1 MSSPNGK
8 VLTIIL
14 DGWGVY
20 KPYPGNAVE
29 LANKPYY
36 DSLVKNHLYTSLK
49 ASGLDVG
56 LPNGQMGSSEINHM
70 IIGAGRV
77 LYQDLVKINES
88 IKDGTFDQT
97 PEFLAAF
104 EHVKKH
110 NSKLHIK
117 GLYSPGGVHSHS
129 DHFFAIAKLIK
140 KSGLSDKAYYHIIT
154 DGRDTKPQSGY
165 EYIKEFVEFVE
176 QEQIGNFA
184 SIGGRYFAMDRD
196 HNWERTDK
204 YFEMIT
210 QGKTPH
216 HFNDI
221 LEAIEHN
228 YQNKITDEFIEPTLI
243 VADGQEPALIEN
255 NDAVIFINFRNDRPR
270 QIVERFLEKGPKN
283 LYYVTMTHY
292 SPEYDVK
299 VAFPPVSTE
308 KTLPQVISEAG
319 LKQLRITETEK
330 FAHLTFFMNCKR
342 EEPFVGE
349 DRVMINSYSDIAQHD
364 ERPEMRAPDIANRL
378 IDELKTEKYSAIF
391 VNLCNADMVGH
402 TGNIPAAIK
411 GIEAIDAALAKIV
424 PVARECGYDVIVT
437 ADHGNAEQML
447 DEKTNE
453 RLTAH
458 TINPVPFILITNKY
472 HRFVKDDGSQPDV
485 APTILKLMG
494 IEQPEEMTGE
504 SLV

>member
-14 DGWGVY
+14 DGWGLY
-20 KPYPGNAVE
+20 KSYPGNSIE
-29 LANKPYY
+29 LANKPFY
-36 DSLVKNHLYTSLK
+36 DSLVKNHLYTPLD
-49 ASGLDVG
+49 ASGLAVG
-56 LPNGQMGSSEINHM
+56 LPDGQMGSSEINHM

-88 IKDGTFDQT
+88 IKDSSFDQN

-104 EHVKKH
+104 DHVKKH

-129 DHFFAIAKLIK
+129 DHFFAMAKLIK
-140 KSGLSDKAYYHIIT
+140 KAGLSDKAYYHIIS
-154 DGRDTKPQSGY
+154 DGRDTKPESGY
-165 EYIKEFVEFVE
+165 EYIKEFAEFVE
-176 QEQIGNFA
+176 HEQAGTFA
-184 SIGGRYFAMDRD
+184 SISGRYFAMDRD

-216 HFNDI
+216 RYTNI
-221 LEAIEHN
+221 LEAITQN
-228 YQNKITDEFIEPTLI
+228 YKNNKSDEFIEPTLI
-243 VADGQEPALIEN
+243 AADSQEPALIED
-255 NDAVIFINFRNDRPR
+255 NDAVIFLNFRNDRPR

-283 LYYVTMTHY
+283 LYYVTMTQY
-292 SPEYDVK
+292 NPGYNVK

-308 KTLPQVISEAG
+308 KTLPQVISEEG

-330 FAHLTFFMNCKR
+330 FAHLTFFMNCKK
-342 EEPFVGE
+342 EQPFEGE
-349 DRVMINSYSDIAQHD
+349 DRVMIDTYSDIAEHD
-364 ERPEMRAPDIANRL
+364 ERPEMRTPDIANRL
-378 IDELKTEKYSAIF
+378 VDELKTEKYSAIF

-411 GIEAIDAALAKIV
+411 GIEAIDAALSKIV
-424 PVARECGYDVIVT
+424 PVARELGYDVIIT

-447 DEKTNE
+447 DEETNE

-458 TINPVPFILITNKY
+458 TPNPVPFILVTDKY
-472 HRFVKDDGSQPDV
+472 EKLTKDDGSQPDV

-494 IEQPEEMTGE
+494 LKQPEEMTGE